1 MAACSSAK
9 VSVTA
14 EKTYTKFPWKLLAWG
29 FKVFFSYKTCFGVM
43 LHSSVFLTDRSGFIG
58 PSWKNLAGDSS
69 GCIQKR
75 TCRRKLQCFYK
86 IMALIFLFSPMKTK
100 HSCIYYPYYL
110 ETKWPV
116 LFLFCIVSFSWIS
129 LVLYGCP
136 HTFVHKSITKFP
148 FQVYTILKILCSL
161 LIFLIQQGFIF
172 YRREIWVSCSVLLLF
187 FLCAFC

>member
-1 MAACSSAK
+1 MFWSYSAFICLSYRPQWVHRAK
-9 VSVTA
+9 LAESGRWQLRLRA
-14 EKTYTKFPWKLLAWG
+14 KANMQEKTT
-29 FKVFFSYKTCFGVM
+29 M
-43 LHSSVFLTDRSGFIG
+43 FLQNNGTF
-58 PSWKNLAGDSS
+58 
-69 GCIQKR
+69 
-75 TCRRKLQCFYK
+75 
-86 IMALIFLFSPMKTK
+86 FLFSHMKTK

-172 YRREIWVSCSVLLLF
+172 SRREIWVSCSVLLLV
-187 FLCAFC
+187 FLWAFC